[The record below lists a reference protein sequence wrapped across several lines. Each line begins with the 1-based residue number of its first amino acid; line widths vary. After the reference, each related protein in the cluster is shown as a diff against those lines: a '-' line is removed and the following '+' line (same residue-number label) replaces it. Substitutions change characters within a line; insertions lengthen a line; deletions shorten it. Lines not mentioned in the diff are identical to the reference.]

1 MAEGNGGGGGMGIL
15 GVLVGALIVIGLVM
29 FFMGGFGGSAKVPT
43 GGGNATVTVNP
54 PASAPAAP
62 NPATPAP
69 APAAPA
75 APKQ

>member
-29 FFMGGFGGSAKVPT
+29 FFMGGFGGKPAAP
-43 GGGNATVTVNP
+43 GGASTSVTVNP
-54 PASAPAAP
+54 PASAPVAP
-62 NPATPAP
+62 QPATLAP